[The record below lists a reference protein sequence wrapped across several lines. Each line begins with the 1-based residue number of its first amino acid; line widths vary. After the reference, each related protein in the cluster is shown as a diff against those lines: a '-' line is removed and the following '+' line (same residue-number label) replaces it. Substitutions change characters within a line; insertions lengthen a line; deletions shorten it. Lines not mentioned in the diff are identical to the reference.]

1 MANGKLAL
9 RWAGFL
15 SVTLASVAAHGQEM
29 PKTTGDTLSGK
40 RIVLAD
46 EVRGHAA
53 VVVAGFSRE
62 GGNGTAAWVKA
73 IHADRELAGM
83 PVYEIAD
90 IAGAPSL
97 IRGMIRSGMK
107 KGVPAAD
114 QDHFVVLTQDDKPWR
129 TYFEVGD
136 DQVPYV
142 ALIDPA
148 GKIVWRGHGAA
159 ADLEPKLKAAVHPE

>member
-1 MANGKLAL
+1 
-9 RWAGFL
+9 
-15 SVTLASVAAHGQEM
+15 
-29 PKTTGDTLSGK
+29 
-40 RIVLAD
+40 
-46 EVRGHAA
+46 
-53 VVVAGFSRE
+53 
-62 GGNGTAAWVKA
+62 
-73 IHADRELAGM
+73 
-83 PVYEIAD
+83 
-90 IAGAPSL
+90 
-97 IRGMIRSGMK
+97 MK

-129 TYFEVGD
+129 TYFEVDD